1 MKVDR
6 TNSKTKSLTN
16 LGSANKTRKV
26 ETKQETN
33 FTDFM
38 GQNDEL
44 LFKDKMKKLRED
56 IFAQG
61 EKLGKTVDVKELRVY
76 KMLLKEFLNQVVDNS
91 NCYTKTSNLDRR
103 GRHKVFVT
111 VQKINKEIDALTDE
125 MLEKQKDEVKILQK
139 VQDIRGLVLDLEL

>member
-6 TNSKTKSLTN
+6 TNPKTKSLTN
-16 LGSANKTRKV
+16 LGSVNKTRKV

-44 LFKDKMKKLRED
+44 LFNDKMKKLMED

-91 NCYTKTSNLDRR
+91 NRYTKTSNLDRR

-111 VQKINKEIDALTDE
+111 VQKINKEIDALTEE

>member
-6 TNSKTKSLTN
+6 TNPKTKNLTN
-16 LGSANKTRKV
+16 LVSANKTRKV

-33 FTDFM
+33 FTNFM

-44 LFKDKMKKLRED
+44 LFNDKMKKLMED
-56 IFAQG
+56 IFVQG

-76 KMLLKEFLNQVVDNS
+76 KMLLKEFLNQVIDNS
-91 NCYTKTSNLDRR
+91 NRYTKTSNLDRR